1 MGQCPSPHLSYS
13 LICGLSL
20 SILWIF
26 AKNCRVVEAVSLIQ
40 FQFLVR
46 SKSAESEAT
55 HANVNV
61 VVPRLSEKPELQ

>member
-1 MGQCPSPHLSYS
+1 MRLVFVNPVD
-13 LICGLSL
+13 
-20 SILWIF
+20 F
-26 AKNCRVVEAVSLIQ
+26 AKNCRVVEEAVSLIQ

-55 HANVNV
+55 HANVNA